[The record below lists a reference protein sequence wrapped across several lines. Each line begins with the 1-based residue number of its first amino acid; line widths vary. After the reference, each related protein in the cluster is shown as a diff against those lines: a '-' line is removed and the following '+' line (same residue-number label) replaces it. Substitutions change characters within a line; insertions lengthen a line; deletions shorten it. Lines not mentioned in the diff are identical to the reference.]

1 MEIIRV
7 ASRAATGYMQNNG
20 FKLSKENYYDLIQ
33 DGYLYIINYGN
44 PILENGLP
52 EITTSEYTPEHGK
65 MLYTKLYYNA
75 ITLIKKY
82 SFKETS
88 SNAYDIK
95 IETEGKEDN
104 DILEYENDEEIKE
117 LILNLSSNKK
127 DQEILKFFSKNTL
140 NNESLELACK
150 KFDVTKDYINQVFET
165 IRNTISI
172 DGYEDYLDR

>member
-52 EITTSEYTPEHGK
+52 EITNSDYKEEYGK
-65 MLYTKLYYNA
+65 ILYKKLYYNA
-75 ITLIKKY
+75 INNIKNY
-82 SFKETS
+82 SNKE
-88 SNAYDIK
+88 NYDINLN
-95 IETEGKEDN
+95 TDGKEDEN
-104 DILEYENDEEIKE
+104 ILSYENNEELNT
-117 LILNLSSNKK
+117 LISNLSSNLK

-150 KFDVTKDYINQVFET
+150 KFDVTKDYIDKVFET